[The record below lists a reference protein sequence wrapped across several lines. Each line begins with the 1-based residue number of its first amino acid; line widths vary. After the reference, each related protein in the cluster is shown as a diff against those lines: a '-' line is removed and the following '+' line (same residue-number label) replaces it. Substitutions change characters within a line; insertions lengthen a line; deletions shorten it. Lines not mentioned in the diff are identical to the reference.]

1 MQPFLQSVI
10 MRSWRPTT
18 LIWASLALHLFALL
32 AWIIAPAY
40 WAWIVGMLAANHL
53 LLTLLGL
60 WPRSQGLGSNW
71 TVLPKA
77 AAARNEIALTIDD
90 GPDPL
95 VTPQVLDILDRHQ
108 VRVTFF
114 CVGEKA
120 ARYPD
125 LCREIVRRGHAIENH
140 TQHHSHTF
148 ALMGMR
154 GFTRELQAAQRTLGT
169 LTGVSPQFFRAPA
182 GLRNP
187 LLQPVLDRLG
197 LQLTSWSVRGF
208 DTRHTDPDRVKDRLL
223 KKLHAGAIVLMHDG
237 NAAHTAQGVPMII
250 EILPAFLSAARSL
263 QLRFV
268 SLREA
273 VQA

>member
-1 MQPFLQSVI
+1 MP
-10 MRSWRPTT
+10 SWRPTP
-18 LIWASLALHLFALL
+18 LIWASLAMHIVALL
-32 AWIIAPAY
+32 AWLVAPHY
-40 WAWIVGMLAANHL
+40 WAWIVGLLVANHL

-71 TVLPKA
+71 TKLPDA

-108 VRVTFF
+108 VRATFF

-120 ARYPD
+120 TRYPD
-125 LCREIVRRGHAIENH
+125 LCRDIVRRGHSVENH
-140 TQHHSHTF
+140 TQHHSHFF
-148 ALMGMR
+148 ALMGIQR
-154 GFTRELQAAQRTLGT
+154 FTRELQAAQLALGT
-169 LTGVSPQFFRAPA
+169 LTGVSPRFFRAPA

-187 LLQPVLDRLG
+187 LLQPVLAKLG
-197 LQLTSWSVRGF
+197 LQLTSWSVRGY
-208 DTRHTDPDRVKDRLL
+208 DTRHTDPVRVTNHLL

-250 EILPAFLSAARSL
+250 AILPAFLTAARSANL
-263 QLRFV
+263 SFV

-273 VQA
+273 AQG

>member
-1 MQPFLQSVI
+1 
-10 MRSWRPTT
+10 MRNWRPTP
-18 LIWASLALHLFALL
+18 LIRASLALHLFALL
-32 AWIIAPAY
+32 AWIAAPAY
-40 WAWIVGMLAANHL
+40 WPWIVSMLVANHL
-53 LLTLLGL
+53 FLTALGL

-71 TVLPKA
+71 TTLPQA

-90 GPDPL
+90 GPDPQ
-95 VTPQVLDILDRHQ
+95 VTPQVLDILDQHQ
-108 VRVTFF
+108 VRATFF

-125 LCREIVRRGHAIENH
+125 LCREIIRRGHTVENH
-140 TQHHSHTF
+140 TQHHSHHF

-154 GFTRELQAAQRTLGT
+154 GFTRELQAAQHTLGT
-169 LTGVSPQFFRAPA
+169 LTGVTPQFFRAPA

-208 DTRHTDPDRVKDRLL
+208 DTCYTDPVRVKNRLL
-223 KKLHAGAIVLMHDG
+223 KRLRAGAIVLMHDG

-250 EILPAFLSAARSL
+250 EILPALLAASRSL

-273 VQA
+273 AQA

>member
-1 MQPFLQSVI
+1 
-10 MRSWRPTT
+10 MRNWRPTP
-18 LIWASLALHLFALL
+18 LIWASLALHLLALL
-32 AWIIAPAY
+32 AWIVVPEH
-40 WAWIVGMLAANHL
+40 WAWIVGMLVANHL

-71 TVLPKA
+71 VKLPDA

-90 GPDPL
+90 GPDPM
-95 VTPQVLDILDRHQ
+95 VTPQVLDMLDQYQ
-108 VRVTFF
+108 VRATFF

-125 LCREIVRRGHAIENH
+125 LCREIVRRGHAVENH
-140 TQHHSHTF
+140 TQYHRHTF

-154 GFTRELQAAQRTLGT
+154 GFTRELEAAQRTLST
-169 LTGVSPQFFRAPA
+169 LTGVEPRFFRAPA

-187 LLQPVLDRLG
+187 LLHTVLDRLG

-208 DTRHTDPDRVKDRLL
+208 DTRHTNPVRIKNRLL

-237 NAAHTAQGVPMII
+237 NAARTAQGVPMII
-250 EILPAFLSAARSL
+250 EILPALLAAAHAA

-273 VQA
+273 ARA

>member
-1 MQPFLQSVI
+1 
-10 MRSWRPTT
+10 MRNWRPTP
-18 LIWASLALHLFALL
+18 LIWASLAVHLFALL
-32 AWIIAPAY
+32 AWIAAPEY
-40 WAWIVGMLAANHL
+40 WAWIVGTLVANHL

-60 WPRSQGLGSNW
+60 WPRSQGMGSNW
-71 TVLPKA
+71 TELPA
-77 AAARNEIALTIDD
+77 AATARNEIALTIDD

-95 VTPQVLDILDRHQ
+95 VTPQVLDILDQHQ
-108 VRVTFF
+108 VRATFF

-125 LCREIVRRGHAIENH
+125 LCRDIVRRGHTVENH
-140 TQHHSHTF
+140 TQHHSHYF

-169 LTGVSPQFFRAPA
+169 LTGISPQFFRAPA

-187 LLQPVLDRLG
+187 LLQPVLDKLG

-208 DTRHTDPDRVKDRLL
+208 DTRHTDPVRVKNRLL

-250 EILPAFLSAARSL
+250 EILPAFLSAARTL

-273 VQA
+273 ARA

>member
-1 MQPFLQSVI
+1 
-10 MRSWRPTT
+10 MRNWRPTP
-18 LIWASLALHLFALL
+18 LIWASLVLHLFALL
-32 AWIIAPAY
+32 AWIVAPAY
-40 WAWIVGMLAANHL
+40 WPWIVGMLVANHL
-53 LLTLLGL
+53 VLTTQGL
-60 WPRSQGLGSNW
+60 WPRSQHLGSNW
-71 TVLPKA
+71 TELPA
-77 AAARNEIALTIDD
+77 AATARNEIALTIDD

-95 VTPQVLDILDRHQ
+95 VTPQVLDILDQHQ
-108 VRVTFF
+108 VRATFF

-120 ARYPD
+120 ARYSD
-125 LCREIVRRGHAIENH
+125 LCREIVRRGHTIENH
-140 TQHHSHTF
+140 TQHHSHYF

-154 GFTRELQAAQRTLGT
+154 GFTRELQAAQRTLGN
-169 LTGVSPQFFRAPA
+169 LTGVPPQFFRAPA

-187 LLQPVLDRLG
+187 LLQPVLDSLG

-208 DTRHTDPDRVKDRLL
+208 DTRHTDPVRMMDRLM

-237 NAAHTAQGVPMII
+237 NAARTAQGVPMII

-273 VQA
+273 AQA

>member
-1 MQPFLQSVI
+1 MQPFLPGAA
-10 MRSWRPTT
+10 MHSWHPTP
-18 LIWASLALHLFALL
+18 LIWASFALHLIALL
-32 AWIIAPAY
+32 AWIVVPHY
-40 WAWIVGMLAANHL
+40 WTWILAALVANHL

-71 TVLPKA
+71 TQLPA
-77 AAARNEIALTIDD
+77 AATARNEIALTIDD

-95 VTPQVLDILDRHQ
+95 VTPQVLDILDQHQ
-108 VRVTFF
+108 VRATFF

-125 LCREIVRRGHAIENH
+125 LCRDIVRRGHTIENH
-140 TQHHSHTF
+140 TQHHSHYF

-154 GFTRELQAAQRTLGT
+154 GFTRELQAAQQSLSA
-169 LTGVSPQFFRAPA
+169 LTGVTPRFFRAPA

-187 LLQPVLDRLG
+187 LLEPVLVKLG

-208 DTRHTDPDRVKDRLL
+208 DTQHTDPARITKRLL
-223 KKLHAGAIVLMHDG
+223 KKLRAGAIVLMHDG
-237 NAAHTAQGVPMII
+237 NAARTAQSVPMII
-250 EILPAFLSAARSL
+250 EILPTLLTAARAA

-273 VQA
+273 AQT